1 MTLYRCRRS
10 AFRSVSAVSIR
21 VQKLFAPESPVNE
34 TAAPKQ
40 NLLDLDRA
48 GLEDFFA
55 DTLGEKRYRAHQV
68 MKWIHHRHV
77 TDSNEMTDLGKP
89 LRAKPEAHAEV
100 SVPQRQFEKPSTD
113 RTHKWLLG
121 MDRNKAIDAVLI
133 ERKTVV

>member
-10 AFRSVSAVSIR
+10 AFRSVSSVSIR
-21 VQKLFAPESPVNE
+21 GQKLFAPESPVNE

-68 MKWIHHRHV
+68 MTWIHNRYV
-77 TDSNEMTDLGKP
+77 TDFNAMTAMGKVR
-89 LRAKPEAHAEV
+89 RAQLEAHAEERV
-100 SVPQRQFEKPSTD
+100 STEE
-113 RTHKWLLG
+113 
-121 MDRNKAIDAVLI
+121 NKY
-133 ERKTVV
+133 